1 MNMGRVGRPGAALL
15 ERGGSGA
22 GAEPSLRFS
31 RSDRNNFAAV
41 LLLKRVFAEE
51 PPAVREHFGALIALS
66 VLVVIAFAG
75 IGNLY
80 AGWL

>member
-1 MNMGRVGRPGAALL
+1 MGTGRTAGRGSPGEKAA
-15 ERGGSGA
+15 A
-22 GAEPSLRFS
+22 GPEPSRRFVFPGD
-31 RSDRNNFAAV
+31 DRNNFAAV

-80 AGWL
+80 AGWW